1 MSPVFAHGRLR
12 LYLLVL
18 LAEAPRHGYEVI
30 RALEERFEGLYAP
43 SAGTVYPRLA
53 RLEEEGLVTREDE
66 GRKAVYRITDAGR
79 AEVAARRSEVD
90 EPGGRAHPLA
100 APDGRP
106 GASAG
111 ARQRAGACGPSLADA
126 AREARRTARDAGDGG
141 QRAQRGAKTGP
152 GWADVET
159 SIADF
164 RLRARG
170 AVRSA
175 RDHLDED
182 TVRRVQQALDDAL
195 GRIDEALAGRDRPT
209 PPTSPTSPT
218 PPPPP
223 PARDGADDGADGA
236 DGADGGRSTD
246 G

>member
-1 MSPVFAHGRLR
+1 MSPVFAHGQLR

-90 EPGGRAHPLA
+90 ELEVELTHSLHRMADQVRQQVRGSAQELRAE
-100 APDGRP
+100 
-106 GASAG
+106 
-111 ARQRAGACGPSLADA
+111 LADA
-126 AREARRTARDAGDGG
+126 AREARRTARDAGDGR